1 MHSKQIKRLWIIFI
15 TVLIILFF
23 SDLLI
28 DRKSYFKID
37 EVFAFPSIYG
47 FLSCIFL
54 IVISKV
60 IGIFLKRKDDY
71 YDK

>member
-1 MHSKQIKRLWIIFI
+1 MHSKQVKRLWIIFI
-15 TVLIILFF
+15 MVLIILFF
-23 SDLLI
+23 CDLLI
-28 DRKSYFKID
+28 DREAYFEID
-37 EVFAFPSIYG
+37 QIFAFPSIYG
-47 FLSCIFL
+47 FLSCVFL